1 MSEEL
6 YEKAAESILNAD
18 AEAAEEIAKESLD
31 KGIDPLDMIENGFT
45 EGISEVGRLFDR
57 GDMFLPE
64 VMSCADAMKAATS
77 ILNEA
82 KSETEGKST
91 ENIKFVLGTVEGDV
105 HDIGKG
111 IVASILEANGIEVYD
126 LGTDVPTPEFIE
138 KAKEVDAD
146 IIGTSALLT
155 TTMEASEDLIELL
168 EEENLRDRFK
178 VVVGGGPVTERWANK
193 IDADGY
199 AENANQAVVQ
209 AKKLAEK

>member
-1 MSEEL
+1 MSDL
-6 YEKAAESILNAD
+6 YEQAAESILNAD
-18 AEAAEEIAKESLD
+18 AEKAEEIARQTLEED
-31 KGIDPLDMIENGFT
+31 IDPLDMIENGFT

-57 GDMFLPE
+57 GEMFLPE
-64 VMSCADAMKAATS
+64 VMSCAEAMKRATS

-82 KSETEGKST
+82 TAEEGEETES
-91 ENIKFVLGTVEGDV
+91 IRFVLGTVEGDV

-126 LGTDVPTPEFIE
+126 LGTDVLTREFIE

-155 TTMEASEDLIELL
+155 TTMDANEDLLEAL

-178 VVVGGGPVTERWANK
+178 VMVGGGPVTERWAEK
-193 IDADGY
+193 IGVDGY
-199 AENANQAVVQ
+199 AENANQAVVV
-209 AKKLAEK
+209 ARDLVE